1 MLRLQN
7 QHKVKSENVI
17 QIKSKIIF
25 SITSCYTIMQL
36 SICWDWI
43 DSLLLYKRI
52 NQKEWV
58 IYNNLIFDKLK
69 NIRK

>member
-7 QHKVKSENVI
+7 QHKVKSENAI

-25 SITSCYTIMQL
+25 SITSCNTIMQL
-36 SICWDWI
+36 SSCWDWI

-69 NIRK
+69 NIS